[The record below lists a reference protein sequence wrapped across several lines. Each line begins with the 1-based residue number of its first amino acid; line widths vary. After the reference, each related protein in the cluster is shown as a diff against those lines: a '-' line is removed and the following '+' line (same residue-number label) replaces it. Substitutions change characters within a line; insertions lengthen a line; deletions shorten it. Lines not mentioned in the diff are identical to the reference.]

1 MIRRPPRSTRTDTLF
16 PTRRSS
22 DLELDDRRD
31 GLAHEALAGVALADP
46 VADAG
51 GLGDAAAHVGDRHAA
66 TQRVVGEAVDQEG
79 ETGAA
84 APLVAIRLAA
94 AAEGVA
100 GQTVVGPVRSP
111 GRPQTTPF
119 PPPWGP

>member
-66 TQRVVGEAVDQEG
+66 HQRVVGEAVDQEG

-84 APLVAIRLAA
+84 APLVAISLEA

-100 GQTVVGPVRSP
+100 GRRVVGPGRLP
-111 GRPQTTPF
+111 GRQKLSAF
-119 PPPWGP
+119 LA

>member
-1 MIRRPPRSTRTDTLF
+1 MRISDWSSDVC
-16 PTRRSS
+16 SS
-22 DLELDDRRD
+22 DL
-31 GLAHEALAGVALADP
+31 LAGVALADP

-66 TQRVVGEAVDQEG
+66 HQRVVGEAVDQEG

-84 APLVAIRLAA
+84 APLVAISLEA

-100 GQTVVGPVRSP
+100 GTGVVGPGRPP
-111 GRPQTTPF
+111 GRPKTPDLRSEA
-119 PPPWGP
+119 GRVGKECDSTGKARGA